1 MNAPR
6 WVTPRRLGAAA
17 ALYGVFVAGW
27 YLGQPVTPE
36 CHVDQAALDR
46 IAEEYETAPPPTP
59 TPTPTPTAYPSRHAS
74 KSPLPLDPT
83 PDPAHKTP
91 YHPPG
96 GADARWSQAFT
107 VTTYAVACTNDTS
120 ERPRMRAWFQGHWR

>member
-1 MNAPR
+1 MNTPR

-17 ALYGVFVAGW
+17 AIYGVFVAGW

-46 IAEEYETAPPPTP
+46 IAEEYEPEPSS
-59 TPTPTPTAYPSRHAS
+59 TPTPTPTAYPSRYDS

-83 PDPAHKTP
+83 PDPASNPH
-91 YHPPG
+91 G
-96 GADARWSQAFT
+96 GADDRLSQT
-107 VTTYAVACTNDTS
+107 LTTYAVACTNDTS
-120 ERPRMRAWFQGHWR
+120 ERPRIRAWFEGHWR

>member
-1 MNAPR
+1 MNTPR

-17 ALYGVFVAGW
+17 AIYGVFVAGW

-46 IAEEYETAPPPTP
+46 IAEEYETEPSR
-59 TPTPTPTAYPSRHAS
+59 TPTPTPTAYPSRYDS

-83 PDPAHKTP
+83 PDPAYKTP
-91 YHPPG
+91 YNPRG
-96 GADARWSQAFT
+96 GADDRLSQT
-107 VTTYAVACTNDTS
+107 VVSYAVACTNDTS
-120 ERPRMRAWFQGHWR
+120 ERPRMRAWFEGHWR

>member
-1 MNAPR
+1 MNTPR

-17 ALYGVFVAGW
+17 AIYGVFVAGW

-46 IAEEYETAPPPTP
+46 IAEEYETEPSP
-59 TPTPTPTAYPSRHAS
+59 TPTPTPTAYPSRYDS

-83 PDPAHKTP
+83 PDPAYKTP
-91 YHPPG
+91 YNPRG
-96 GADARWSQAFT
+96 GADDRLFQT
-107 VTTYAVACTNDTS
+107 VVSYAVACTNDTS
-120 ERPRMRAWFQGHWR
+120 ERPRMRAWFEGHWR

>member
-17 ALYGVFVAGW
+17 AIYGVFVAGW

-59 TPTPTPTAYPSRHAS
+59 TPTAYPSRHAS
-74 KSPLPLDPT
+74 MSPLPLDPT
-83 PDPAHKTP
+83 PDPAHNP
-91 YHPPG
+91 RE
-96 GADARWSQAFT
+96 GAGARWSRT
-107 VTTYAVACTNDTS
+107 VTDYAVSYAVACTNDTS
-120 ERPRMRAWFQGHWR
+120 ERPRLRAWFQGHWR